1 MSRQSDHNEHKFIK
15 RRIKAVAVVLA
26 LGILTLAG
34 RAVDLQWVQADELAN
49 KAEKQRYRQFVSVA
63 PRGPILD
70 QKGRILAESIEIPSI
85 AAIADEVPANRVKEL
100 AKALGLSYK
109 KLQRKLNKRNGF
121 VWLARQVPPTLAAT
135 VMALGIPGVRQET
148 EWQRYQPLGP
158 ETGHLLGFVGIDG
171 RGLEGIERTW
181 NTQLSGAAGLRQVRR
196 DARGHSLPNGSW
208 LRQPVAGEAITLT
221 LDASIQSIAY
231 AALAEAIREQNA
243 KGGSV
248 VVMRPKDGAI
258 LAMASWPGYNP
269 NNFRRYHPGEWRNRA
284 ITDVFEP
291 GSTLKPFTIAA
302 ALASGRWQPDS
313 RIFCENGSMRV
324 ADYTIHDDHPE
335 GWLDVTG
342 VLVHSSNIGS
352 AKIAMDIG
360 ADSLHSMMQKA
371 GFGRRSD
378 TGLSG
383 ESSGIVL
390 PPERWGPV
398 ETANIAFGQG
408 IAVTPLQLATAF
420 SVLANDGLFLPATL
434 FADRLGQQT
443 PKRIMSASIAHQ
455 VGQMLEYATS
465 KDGTG
470 WKAVPAGYRVAGK
483 TGTAQK
489 PNPRGGYSK
498 GKYNAVFA
506 GFAPAIDPELVIVVL
521 VDEPKKSIYGGQVA
535 APVFRH
541 IAESVLPYLGISA
554 APQDQLQAAKQNDL
568 NNANASQG
576 WQTMAVKAAQHSFD
590 NESLFGMSMRE
601 VRRFS
606 AQRGL
611 RLHVHGSGW
620 VTRQK
625 PNLTSVLEHGQTLEV
640 WLNE

>member
-1 MSRQSDHNEHKFIK
+1 MSRQTNNKEHTFTQ
-15 RRIKAVAVVLA
+15 RRIKAVAVLLA
-26 LGILTLAG
+26 LGILSLAG
-34 RAVDLQWVQADELAN
+34 RAIDLQWIQAEQLAN
-49 KAEKQRYRQFVSVA
+49 KAEKQRYRQFTMVA
-63 PRGPILD
+63 PRGSIVD

-85 AAIADEVPANRVKEL
+85 AAIADEVPAERVREL
-100 AKALGLSYK
+100 AKALGMSHK
-109 KLQRKLNKRNGF
+109 KLQRKLNRRKGF
-121 VWLARQVPPTLAAT
+121 VWLARQVPPAQAERI
-135 VMALGIPGVRQET
+135 MALNIPGVRQES

-158 ETGHLLGFVGIDG
+158 ETGHLLGFVGVDG

-181 NTQLSGAAGLRQVRR
+181 NAQLSGESGLRQVRR

-208 LRQPVAGEAITLT
+208 LRNPVAGQAITLT

-231 AALAEAIREQNA
+231 GALAEAVRTQDA

-258 LAMASWPGYNP
+258 LAMVSWPGYNP
-269 NNFRRYHPGEWRNRA
+269 NNFRHYKPGEWRNRA

-302 ALASGRWQPDS
+302 ALESGRWQPDS
-313 RIFCENGSMRV
+313 KIFCENGSMRV
-324 ADYTIHDDHPE
+324 ADYTIHDDHAE

-352 AKIAMDIG
+352 AKMALDIG
-360 ADSLHSMMQKA
+360 ARSLHAMMQKA
-371 GFGRRSD
+371 GFGRRSG

-420 SVLANDGLFLPATL
+420 SVLANDGLYLPPTL
-434 FADRLGQQT
+434 FADHLGKQV
-443 PKRIMSASIAHQ
+443 PERIMSATIAHQ

-489 PNPRGGYSK
+489 ANARGGYSK

-506 GFAPAIDPELVIVVL
+506 GFAPAVDPQLVIVVL

-541 IAESVLPYLGISA
+541 IAESALPYLGVSA
-554 APQDQLQAAKQNDL
+554 HSDDDRYADGL
-568 NNANASQG
+568 SQSSG
-576 WQTMAVKAAQHSFD
+576 WQTMPIAMDQPGFD
-590 NESLFGMSMRE
+590 AESLFGMSMRE

-611 RLHVHGSGW
+611 RLHVHGAGW

-625 PNLTSVLEHGQTLEV
+625 PSITSVLEHGQTLEV